1 MEQEDKN
8 TENRLLAAVTH
19 CSIIVQGTG
28 ILLGVFIYVTQ
39 RDKTRFVAFQAL
51 QAAIF
56 QLINLVIT
64 IALWLL
70 WGVLYGLSMI
80 PLIMQAEANPDA
92 APPGIFWISMIL
104 MVVPLFYMI
113 ITGLYGLW
121 GGLRAWQGKDFQYLL
136 IGSWLE
142 KRGFWKKET
151 ALEQV

>member
-1 MEQEDKN
+1 MEQGDKT

-19 CSIIVQGTG
+19 FSIVVQGIG
-28 ILLGVFIYVTQ
+28 ILLGVYLYVSQ
-39 RDKTRFVAFQAL
+39 REKSRYVAFQAL

-92 APPGIFWISMIL
+92 APPAVFWISMIL

-136 IGSWLE
+136 VGSWLE